1 VKSDGTHNKST
12 HPAYG
17 SGQCPRRKPVTIVRC
32 AFWVCLL
39 LSGGRIFGA
48 TAQTLD
54 IAVKTLTAAQAPR
67 MVGDVLLLTLKPG
80 VPTRSVGVRFAHESW
95 KVLHPYAVNDSGVFV
110 MDYPVPE
117 GVREIRYKIV
127 VDGLWMADPTNPR
140 VDTDAAGNEFSV
152 FTLEKEPVRPILNP
166 RRQTDGAVTFTFRGA
181 PGKRVSIAGDFNHWD
196 PFVDTLAETAPG
208 TYLITLRVPK
218 GDHWYFFF
226 SDGRRILDM
235 FNPETGIDPD
245 GNAVSYFSLS
255 S

>member
-1 VKSDGTHNKST
+1 MKSDATHNKST
-12 HPAYG
+12 HPGDG
-17 SGQCPRRKPVTIVRC
+17 SGQRPRGRPVTIVRC
-32 AFWVCLL
+32 VFWACLL

-48 TAQTLD
+48 NAQTLD

-80 VPTRSVGVRFAHESW
+80 VPTRFVGVRFAHESW

-140 VDTDAAGNEFSV
+140 IDTDAVGNEFSV

-166 RRQTDGAVTFTFRGA
+166 RRQADGAVTFTFRGA
-181 PGKRVSIAGDFNHWD
+181 PGRRVSIAGDFNHWD

-208 TYLITLRVPK
+208 TYLITLRVPA
-218 GDHWYFFF
+218 GDHSVFLFLRRPQDTGHVQ
-226 SDGRRILDM
+226 SGNRGR
-235 FNPETGIDPD
+235 
-245 GNAVSYFSLS
+245 S
-255 S
+255 